1 MNESNITKH
10 KYVEFRYTIS
20 ESDGNFLQQTE
31 TLMHYIHGIDND
43 MFPKIEDALN
53 GCKQGDRVQVL
64 MMPEESYGQYQQE
77 LVHTD
82 DINNVPKQFHKVGAQ
97 VEFQSDQGDKRE
109 FRVTKIRNGKLTLD
123 GNHPLAG
130 KNLTF
135 SIEVISVRDA
145 TDDEI
150 KQGYGVNASTIM
162 H

>member
-1 MNESNITKH
+1 MSDNNIINH

-20 ESDGNFLQQTE
+20 ESDGNFLQQAE

-43 MFPKIEDALN
+43 MFPKIEDALS
-53 GCKQGDRVQVL
+53 GCQQGDRIQVL
-64 MMPEESYGQYQQE
+64 MTPEESYGQYQQE

-82 DINNVPKQFHKVGAQ
+82 NINNVPKQYRKLGAQ
-97 VEFQSDQGDKRE
+97 VEFQSDKGDKRK
-109 FRVTKIRNGKLTLD
+109 FRVSKIRNGKLTLD

-135 SIEVISVRDA
+135 SIEVTNVRDA

-150 KQGYGVNASTIM
+150 KQGYGVNASTII